1 MKSDAA
7 TPQDY
12 LDTLPPDRRAVVA
25 AVRDLVNAH
34 LPTGYREGMAWGMLG
49 WAVPLE
55 RYRDTYNKQPLAY
68 VGLAA
73 QKNHYALYL
82 NGVYM
87 SPERD
92 AALRG
97 AYAAAGKKLDM
108 GKSCLRFKKLDD
120 LVPGA
125 VAEAVASLGVDD
137 FIAMYEAAQKR
148 R

>member
-55 RYRDTYNKQPLAY
+55 RYPDTYNGQPLAY

-73 QKNHYALYL
+73 QKNYYALYL
-82 NGVYM
+82 MGVYM
-87 SPERD
+87 SPERQ
-92 AALRG
+92 AALES

-137 FIAMYEAAQKR
+137 FIALYEAERKR